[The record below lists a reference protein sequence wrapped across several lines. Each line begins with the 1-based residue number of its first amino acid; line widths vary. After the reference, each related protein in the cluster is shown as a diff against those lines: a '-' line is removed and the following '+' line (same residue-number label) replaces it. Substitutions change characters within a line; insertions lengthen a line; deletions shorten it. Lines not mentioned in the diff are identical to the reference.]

1 MEALRQ
7 EVSCCVIGITNVRS
21 YCGGVYKS
29 LMGDPFSSR
38 SIRWSTISISTSLT
52 VSIFPSLELAISD
65 TISILDSLWGALR
78 RPRSCEARSS
88 LMESRSFRGDGM
100 CLSRGFKGGKHAASR
115 PMDTSAV
122 IQKVGGVVLWLTMPT
137 DG

>member
-1 MEALRQ
+1 MI
-7 EVSCCVIGITNVRS
+7 CGIINVRS
-21 YCGGVYKS
+21 YRGWVYKA
-29 LMGDPFSSR
+29 LMGDPFSPR
-38 SIRWSTISISTSLT
+38 SIRWSAISISTSMT
-52 VSIFPSLELAISD
+52 VSIFPSLDVAISD

-78 RPRSCEARSS
+78 RPRLCEARPS
-88 LMESRSFRGDGM
+88 LIESCSFRGDEM

-122 IQKVGGVVLWLTMPT
+122 VQKVGGVVLWLTMPT